1 LPVER
6 LPKIPKLAHLHG
18 LSHDAHDA
26 REASMGSDMN
36 NTNSPLTYLPI
47 SRRTIGAVGLTAALL
62 LGVPAGALASNPKSV
77 TEAFSSTGEQ
87 QSFTVPV
94 GVSSVRVQA
103 IGAAG
108 EEGIFDESP
117 GGSGGD
123 VVGQLPVTAGEVLYV
138 EVGSH
143 GFNGG
148 APSFGPGGGFGGDAS
163 DVRTISREA
172 PNTLESRLL
181 VAAGGGGAGGNSP
194 DEEEGGSGG
203 RGGDAGSAGATG
215 TSGNLEEE
223 DGSESSP
230 GGGAGTLTGGGTTA
244 FDDCGE
250 PGEEGT
256 LGNGGP
262 GGEGFGEFSS
272 GGGGGGGYYGGG
284 GGDGSCDE
292 GGPEGGAGGGGGGG
306 SSFVSEAATFASF
319 GLASSSTAPSV
330 SITYATPATATSN
343 KDAITFPATQPLE
356 TVSPPQTLTITNEG
370 GNPLVIN
377 SEMFTGSEPAVSTD
391 KPEDFLISSSS
402 CLGPIGYEES
412 CTLTVRFTPEAEGLQ
427 TATLKIAG
435 NAGAGATSVTLT
447 GTGGTLPQGPTG
459 ATGPEGKEGKE
470 GPTGTTG
477 SQGPTGATG
486 STGAIGSQ
494 GAAGATGSQGA
505 TGATGSQG
513 STGEA
518 GPKGEAG
525 SKGETGATG
534 TQGTTGETGKTGEI
548 GKTGA
553 TGPKGSKGSKGA
565 KGDRGAQGPQGLT
578 ALYVCHKRELS
589 GKYEKACF
597 VQVLS
602 ASTSAVKATLSRN
615 GVIYARGKG
624 GGTSG
629 QTLELGASK
638 PVPNGHYKL
647 TLISKSLATTT
658 QTITVG

>member
-1 LPVER
+1 
-6 LPKIPKLAHLHG
+6 
-18 LSHDAHDA
+18 
-26 REASMGSDMN
+26 MGGDMN
-36 NTNSPLTYLPI
+36 NTSSPLTYLPI
-47 SRRTIGAVGLTAALL
+47 TRRTIGAAGLAAALL
-62 LGVPAGALASNPKSV
+62 LGAPAGALAGGTPPTV
-77 TEAFSSTGEQ
+77 TASFSSTGAQ
-87 QSFTVPV
+87 QEFTVPV

-148 APSFGPGGGFGGDAS
+148 APSFGLGGGFGGDAS

-172 PNTLESRLL
+172 SNTLESRLL

-215 TSGNLEEE
+215 TNGNFEEE
-223 DGSESSP
+223 GSESSP

-256 LGNGGP
+256 LGNGGF

-284 GGDGSCDE
+284 GGDGGCEE
-292 GGPEGGAGGGGGGG
+292 GGPEEGAGGGGGGG
-306 SSFVSEAATFASF
+306 SSFVTEAATFASF

-330 SITYATPATATSN
+330 SITYATPATATS
-343 KDAITFPATQPLE
+343 DTTAITFPATQPE
-356 TVSPPQTLTITNEG
+356 QTISAPQTITITNEG

-377 SEMFTGSEPAVSTD
+377 SETFTGSDPAVSTD

-402 CLGPIGYEES
+402 CLDPIGYEES
-412 CTLTVRFTPEAEGLQ
+412 CQLTVRFAPEGEGPQ
-427 TATLKIAG
+427 TATLKISS
-435 NAGAGATSVTLT
+435 NAGAGATSVALT
-447 GTGGTLPQGPTG
+447 GTGGKLPQGPVG
-459 ATGPEGKEGKE
+459 ATGP
-470 GPTGTTG
+470 
-477 SQGPTGATG
+477 TG
-486 STGAIGSQ
+486 ST
-494 GAAGATGSQGA
+494 GATGSQGPA
-505 TGATGSQG
+505 GAGGPQG

-518 GPKGEAG
+518 GPQGTA
-525 SKGETGATG
+525 GATG
-534 TQGTTGETGKTGEI
+534 PQGTTGETGKTGEA
-548 GKTGA
+548 GKVGATGA
-553 TGPKGSKGSKGA
+553 TGPKGEKGA

-615 GVIYARGKG
+615 GVIYARGTG
-624 GGTSG
+624 GGLSG
-629 QTLELGASK
+629 KAIELGASK

-647 TLISKSLATTT
+647 TLISKSLASTT
-658 QTITVG
+658 QTITIG